1 MLIKRIMCAPRT
13 IASPNN
19 PECMPEKTRFCATIF
34 TMSKQEDWDNYFM
47 NIAETVAQKS
57 KDPSSKMGCVIVDPK
72 KRVVSMGYNGMIQGA
87 DESKMTLSERPMK
100 YYFAIHSE
108 MNALIFAHQDLSNCT
123 IYNRVA
129 TCENCLK
136 HCLQAGI
143 KRFVYREL
151 RVSSHSTDPA
161 KSMTNIETDE
171 AVVRLLSSM
180 PNVETLNLTNGK
192 SYIED
197 IIDSY
202 PEGSEERARLA
213 KWAHNN
219 KAI

>member
-1 MLIKRIMCAPRT
+1 MFIINIVMD
-13 IASPNN
+13 
-19 PECMPEKTRFCATIF
+19 
-34 TMSKQEDWDNYFM
+34 KQREWDEYFM
-47 NIAETVAQKS
+47 NIAEAVAAKS
-57 KDPSSKMGCVIVDPK
+57 KDPSSKMGCVIVDK
-72 KRVVSMGYNGMIQGA
+72 NKRVVSLGYNGMVQGS

-108 MNALIFAHQDLSNCT
+108 MNAILFAHQDLTGCT

-136 HCLQAGI
+136 YCLQAGI

-151 RVSSHSTDPA
+151 RVHSYSADPK

-171 AVVRLLSSM
+171 AVVRLLASM

-192 SYIED
+192 TYIED
-197 IIDSY
+197 ILSSY
-202 PEGSEERARLA
+202 DKSSEEYKKMAQWVE
-213 KWAHNN
+213 KTT
-219 KAI
+219 IV